1 MMPLQHISTHALM
14 GWVEENNHL
23 LMASNLKF
31 DLALQT
37 PDPDSQI
44 GMMFDFSEME
54 TSKPEGQQT
63 SGSHPRKETEVD
75 SASLQSGA
83 FSVMSNFLW
92 FFNLDSMEWNAMDQW
107 VKWQEAGEDSE
118 SPDEDEASVSQKM
131 EALKFFQTAVEEV
144 VQKKMKAQEMQI
156 QSECSQWQCQLQE
169 QQEMM
174 WQMQAQMQQM
184 AKQQGF
190 LVSDGDDISAPTS
203 T

>member
-1 MMPLQHISTHALM
+1 M
-14 GWVEENNHL
+14 GWVEQNNRL
-23 LMASNLKF
+23 LMASDLKF
-31 DLALQT
+31 DLVLQT
-37 PDPDSQI
+37 PDPNSQI

-63 SGSHPRKETEVD
+63 SRSCPRKEMEVD
-75 SASLQSGA
+75 SASLQSGT

-92 FFNLDSMEWNAMDQW
+92 FFNPDGTEWNAMDRQ
-107 VKWQEAGEDSE
+107 VKWQEAGEDSK
-118 SPDEDEASVSQKM
+118 SPDEDEASVSQKL
-131 EALKFFQTAVEEV
+131 EALKFFQTAVEDTV
-144 VQKKMKAQEMQI
+144 KKKMKAQEMQI

-190 LVSDGDDISAPTS
+190 LVGGGDNVSAPTS
-203 T
+203 TR